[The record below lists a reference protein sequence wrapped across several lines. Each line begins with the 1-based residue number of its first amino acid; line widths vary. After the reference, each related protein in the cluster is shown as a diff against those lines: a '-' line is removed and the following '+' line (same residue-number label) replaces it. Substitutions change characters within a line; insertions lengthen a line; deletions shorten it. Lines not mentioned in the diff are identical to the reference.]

1 MLLICSHLILEPNC
15 LGNCSSLWQLN
26 SLPVYGDSCLTEVSV
41 VQLKKRKKFLVFSL
55 IWAKSQETHSWHL
68 RVSSEWLKTTNRNNC
83 FWSQALKPGVL
94 TVGKMSVFKT
104 IAFLLWQEMRL
115 ITAKS
120 IRVVVCELQGF
131 DTTIQFSK
139 EESSWHSGSHI
150 KVHTWNQA
158 DKTIRN
164 RRSHT
169 LNLNLKK
176 NKKTFVSCY
185 EGSRGFLSLYWAE
198 GLRDPQMAG
207 WTAGHSH
214 GNKEIRMIQSQTHAL
229 SHPWCLWLPQA
240 HRHTKTVQL
249 ENTIQ

>member
-1 MLLICSHLILEPNC
+1 MFDW
-15 LGNCSSLWQLN
+15 SLW
-26 SLPVYGDSCLTEVSV
+26 
-41 VQLKKRKKFLVFSL
+41 KKFLVFPL
-55 IWAKSQETHSWHL
+55 IWEKSQETHSWHL

-176 NKKTFVSCY
+176 TKKHLCLATRGAGDF
-185 EGSRGFLSLYWAE
+185 SRCTEQKASVIHRWLDELQGIH
-198 GLRDPQMAG
+198 MAI
-207 WTAGHSH
+207 
-214 GNKEIRMIQSQTHAL
+214 K
-229 SHPWCLWLPQA
+229 
-240 HRHTKTVQL
+240 K
-249 ENTIQ
+249 